1 MKIPIHAAMAL
12 DALEAAG
19 FESYI
24 VGGCVRDSLLGR
36 EPQDW
41 DICTAARPEETMQ
54 VFAGQRLLPTGLQH
68 GTVTLLTDHGPLEIT
83 TFRTEGDYSDGR
95 HPDAVAFVADI
106 RADLSRRDFTVNAMA
121 WSPRRG
127 LVDPFGGQA
136 DLAAGL
142 IRCVGE
148 PERRFG
154 EDALRILRCL
164 RFAGRYGFAIHED
177 TAAALLTCRTLL
189 ERVSAERIFSELKGI
204 LCGAAAGELLRRFP
218 AVFFAVLPELEPML
232 GLDHR
237 YPRAHHLDVWG
248 HTAAVVEAVP
258 PTPVLRLT
266 ALLHDCGKPACYTYD
281 EALGRGRFYGHP
293 EAGAALADAL
303 LRRLRCDNATRETV
317 CTLVAIHQHSCDNS
331 PKAMRRLLARYG
343 EETLSLLWPL
353 RRADALAHAPGFRE
367 ELLEKAQTEEALYDS
382 VRRESPCLSTG
393 ELAVGGRDLM
403 ALGYA
408 PGPALG
414 QTLTYLLEQVLD
426 EQLENHRETLLEAAR
441 IRLKEES
448 L

>member
-1 MKIPIHAAMAL
+1 MNVPTHAAFAL
-12 DALEAAG
+12 NALEAAG

-41 DICTAARPEETMQ
+41 DICTAARPEETLA

-68 GTVTLLTDHGPLEIT
+68 GTVTLLTDGGPLEIT
-83 TFRTEGDYSDGR
+83 TFRTESGYSDGR
-95 HPDAVAFVADI
+95 HPDSVAFVSSI
-106 RADLSRRDFTVNAMA
+106 REDLSRRDFTVNAMA

-136 DLAAGL
+136 DLAAGVL
-142 IRCVGE
+142 RCVGE

-164 RFAGRYGFAIHED
+164 RFAGRYGFSIHGD
-177 TAAALLTCRTLL
+177 TAAALLSCRSLL
-189 ERVSAERIFSELKGI
+189 ERVSAERIFSELRGI
-204 LCGAAAGELLRRFP
+204 LCGAAAGDMLRQFP
-218 AVFFAVLPELEPML
+218 GVFFAVLPELEPML
-232 GLDHR
+232 GFDQR

-258 PTPVLRLT
+258 PTPVLRLA
-266 ALLHDCGKPACYTYD
+266 ALLHDCGKPACYVWD
-281 EALGRGRFYGHP
+281 ERLGRGRFHGHP
-293 EAGAALADAL
+293 EAGAALADSL

-317 CTLVAIHQHSCDNS
+317 CTLVALHQHRCDDS
-331 PKAMRRLLARYG
+331 PRAMRRLLAKYG
-343 EETLSLLWPL
+343 RETLSLLWPL
-353 RRADALAHAPGFRE
+353 RRADALAHAPLFRE
-367 ELLEKAQTEEALYDS
+367 ELLAKAEAEEALFDRVS
-382 VRRESPCLSTG
+382 RESGCLSTA
-393 ELAVGGRDLM
+393 ELAIGGRDLL
-403 ALGYA
+403 ALGFA

-414 QTLTYLLEQVLD
+414 RTLTYLLEQVLD
-426 EQLENHRETLLEAAR
+426 EQLENQREVLLDAAR